1 MTKEMYHLMD
11 HKAYKVYKNIY
22 VCLYTYTQNNS
33 KDNQLLL
40 FRSCYHLFLS
50 LVALRTTKKKKK
62 SVVKPTH
69 PYLTMILL
77 ILPVF
82 PIFFFILMLSAV

>member
-1 MTKEMYHLMD
+1 MSAYIHT
-11 HKAYKVYKNIY
+11 HKIIAKIISYYY
-22 VCLYTYTQNNS
+22 L
-33 KDNQLLL
+33 D
-40 FRSCYHLFLS
+40 RYHLFLS

>member
-50 LVALRTTKKKKK
+50 LVALRTTKKKK

>member
-40 FRSCYHLFLS
+40 FRSLPFIFVTCCF
-50 LVALRTTKKKKK
+50 KNNQKKK

>member
-40 FRSCYHLFLS
+40 FRSLPFIFVTCCF
-50 LVALRTTKKKKK
+50 KNNQKKKK

>member
-1 MTKEMYHLMD
+1 MSAYIHT
-11 HKAYKVYKNIY
+11 HKIIAKIISYYY
-22 VCLYTYTQNNS
+22 L
-33 KDNQLLL
+33 D
-40 FRSCYHLFLS
+40 RYHLFLS
-50 LVALRTTKKKKK
+50 LVALRTTKKKK